1 MGIFSRFK
9 DIVSSNINSMLDM
22 AEDPEKM
29 VRLIIQEMEDTLIE
43 VKSSCAGVIAEQKKI
58 ERQLATAHDFL
69 NEWDSKA
76 RLAVEKNRDDL
87 ARAALGEK
95 GKYEHKI
102 ESLANE
108 LEATKDHVASFQSDI
123 AELEVKLVDAR
134 EKQRI
139 ILSRRSAVS
148 ARLDAQN
155 RIRRVGTTEAFVKF
169 EAYENNIDRME
180 AEADL
185 VNGLRPKDSLRQ
197 EFVDLEHAEDI
208 EIALEEL
215 KKQAGGTSR

>member
-58 ERQLATAHDFL
+58 ERQLASVHDFVT
-69 NEWDSKA
+69 EWDAKA
-76 RLAVEKNRDDL
+76 RLAVEKDRDDL
-87 ARAALGEK
+87 ARAALAEK
-95 GKYEHKI
+95 AKYEHRI

-108 LEATKDHVASFQSDI
+108 LEAMKDHVASFQSDI
-123 AELEVKLVDAR
+123 AELEVKLIDAR

-139 ILSRRSAVS
+139 IVSRRSAVM
-148 ARLDAQN
+148 ARRDTQT
-155 RIRRVGTTEAFVKF
+155 RIRRVDTTEAFMKF

-180 AEADL
+180 AEAEL
-185 VNGLRPKDSLRQ
+185 INGLRPKDSLRQ
-197 EFVDLEHAEDI
+197 EFADLEHEEEI
-208 EIALEEL
+208 EQALEAL
-215 KKQAGGTSR
+215 KKKAGGESN